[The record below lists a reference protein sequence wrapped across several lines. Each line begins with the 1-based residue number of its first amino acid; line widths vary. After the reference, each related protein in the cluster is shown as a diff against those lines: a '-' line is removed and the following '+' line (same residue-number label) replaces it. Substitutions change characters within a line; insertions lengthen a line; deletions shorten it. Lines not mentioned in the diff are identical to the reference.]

1 MADIDKAI
9 TFDEQVELNVRDRTK
24 GMEIEVDITEEN
36 PDFDSFEELEDGN
49 IVFGEPMPQEEEI
62 DFYENLAEVL
72 DDSDL
77 SSLKNDLMGS
87 INSDKES
94 RSDWEKNLPR
104 WP

>member
-9 TFDEQVELNVRDRTK
+9 TFEERVDLQVKDRTK

-77 SSLKNDLMGS
+77 SSLKND
-87 INSDKES
+87 
-94 RSDWEKNLPR
+94 
-104 WP
+104 